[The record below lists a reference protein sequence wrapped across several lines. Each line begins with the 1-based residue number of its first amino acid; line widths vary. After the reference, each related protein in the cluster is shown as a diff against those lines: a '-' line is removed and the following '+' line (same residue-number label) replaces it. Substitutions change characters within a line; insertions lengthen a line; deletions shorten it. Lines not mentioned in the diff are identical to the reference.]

1 MLFSASILLARLAAF
16 RVPLATGFV
25 VTLAVNTLFG
35 ALLLAAEL
43 ARRGALAPADPAGVG
58 AFVLAGLCS
67 TFLARWL
74 FYACV
79 EAYGPARAS
88 LFQLTSPL
96 VTALL
101 GFAFLGERLS
111 WVVVAAMITVTIGL
125 AIVATSPRDLV
136 APVKAARRYAAAGLG
151 AGASAGYAVGNVLR
165 GYGIARWDE
174 AIAGTLIGAVA
185 ALALQLALTAMSRDG
200 LRPLLRADRRGV
212 ALYAAIGVTTVSAQV
227 LTIAAMALAPV
238 ALVALITLSTPLV
251 ILPFSLTVLRRDERI
266 GLRMLAG
273 TLLAVGGIAVIVLR

>member
-1 MLFSASILLARLAAF
+1 M
-16 RVPLATGFV
+16 PLATGFI
-25 VTLAVNTLFG
+25 VTLVFNTLFG
-35 ALLLAAEL
+35 AVMLAFEL
-43 ARRGALAPADPAGVG
+43 VRRGTLAPADPVGVG
-58 AFVLAGLCS
+58 AFVLAGMCS

-101 GFAFLGERLS
+101 GFALLGERLS
-111 WVVVAAMITVTIGL
+111 WIVVAAMVTVTFGL
-125 AIVATSPRDLV
+125 AIVATSPRDLA
-136 APVKAARRYAAAGLG
+136 APVRAARRYAVVGLG

-165 GYGIARWDE
+165 GYAVARWDE

-185 ALALQLALTAMSRDG
+185 ALALQLAITTMSKDG
-200 LRPLLRADRRGV
+200 LRPLARADRRGL
-212 ALYAAIGVTTVSAQV
+212 ALYAAIGVTTVTAQV

-238 ALVALITLSTPLV
+238 ALVALITLSTPLI
-251 ILPFSLTVLRRDERI
+251 ILPFSLTVLRREERI
-266 GLRMLAG
+266 GLRTFAGTMLAI
-273 TLLAVGGIAVIVLR
+273 GGIAVIVLR